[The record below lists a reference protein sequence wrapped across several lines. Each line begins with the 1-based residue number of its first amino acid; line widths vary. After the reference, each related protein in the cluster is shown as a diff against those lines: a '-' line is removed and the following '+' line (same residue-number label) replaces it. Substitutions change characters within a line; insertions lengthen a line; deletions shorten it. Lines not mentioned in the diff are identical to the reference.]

1 MRVGVTGS
9 TGFVGTALV
18 DALERRGDDVVRFV
32 RPSSSEVTGRT
43 IRWDPQG
50 GVVDEGDLASVG
62 GFDAVVHLA
71 GTGIASHRWSTS
83 YREGVL
89 TSRTLSTNLLVEAL
103 TGMTSGVAVL
113 VSASAIGYYGDR
125 GDEILDESSSSGE
138 DYVAQVC
145 REWES
150 AARPFERTGAS
161 LALVRSGIVM
171 GRHGGVLDRLV
182 PLFRAGLAGA
192 IGSGRQWM
200 SPIGLGDEVA
210 VIMWLIDHQRA
221 GTFNLVAPEPCTNAQ
236 MTRAL
241 ATALRRPAVLR
252 VPSLALELAL
262 GRELARNTVLTSQ
275 RVTPH
280 ALLESGF
287 VFAGKNIEEIISSE
301 LG

>member
-18 DALERRGDDVVRFV
+18 DALDRRGDDVVRFV
-32 RPSSSEVTGRT
+32 RPSSGEVRGRT
-43 IRWDPQG
+43 VRWDPHG
-50 GVVDEGDLASVG
+50 GVVDEDDLAKVG

-83 YREGVL
+83 YREEVL
-89 TSRTLSTNLLVEAL
+89 TSRTLSTSVLVEAL
-103 TGMTSGVAVL
+103 TTMTSGVAIL
-113 VSASAIGYYGDR
+113 VSASAVGYYGSR
-125 GDEILDESSSSGE
+125 GDEILDESSNSGQ

-171 GRHGGVLDRLV
+171 GPHGGVLDRLV
-182 PLFRAGLAGA
+182 PLFRAGLAGS

-200 SPIGLGDEVA
+200 SPIGLHDEVA
-210 VIMWLIDHQRA
+210 AIMWLIDHQRA
-221 GTFNLVAPEPCTNAQ
+221 GIFNLVAPEPCTNAQ
-236 MTRAL
+236 MTKAL
-241 ATALRRPAVLR
+241 ANALRRPAVLR
-252 VPSLALELAL
+252 VPARVLEFAL
-262 GRELARNTVLTSQ
+262 GRELARNTMLASQ
-275 RVTPH
+275 RVVPR

-287 VFAGKNIEEIISSE
+287 SFKSKNVEHIISSA
-301 LG
+301 LD